1 VRVSAKAFL
10 LDPDGR
16 LLLLDCTD
24 PARPGS
30 RWQEL
35 PGGGVEEGE
44 DGVTATVREVLEE
57 TGLAVDPALV
67 GPLQWTQT
75 ASFLWRGQRHVA
87 RHEGRLARLASV
99 PAAGDP
105 ALTEHEVGT
114 VLGQRW
120 WTPLE
125 LAAHEG
131 RFFPRDVP
139 LLLPRLLAGERVDQ
153 PFDAW
158 DGPEGGADPDAA
170 ADTTTGR
177 PPGHDA

>member
-1 VRVSAKAFL
+1 MRVSAKLFL

-35 PGGGVEEGE
+35 PGGGIEDGE
-44 DGVTATVREVLEE
+44 DAVTATVREVREE
-57 TGLAVDPALV
+57 TGLEVGQALV

-75 ASFLWRGQRHVA
+75 ASFLWRGTAHVA
-87 RHEGRLARLASV
+87 RHEGRLARL
-99 PAAGDP
+99 PALPTKGAT

-120 WTPLE
+120 WTPRE
-125 LAAHEG
+125 LAAHDG
-131 RFFPRDVP
+131 RFFPRHVP
-139 LLLPRLLAGERVDQ
+139 VLLPRLLAGERVDE
-153 PFDAW
+153 PFDDW
-158 DGPEGGADPDAA
+158 DGPAG
-170 ADTTTGR
+170 T
-177 PPGHDA
+177 PP